1 MVLTLCLI
9 KGKIAALIPQSL
21 ISSWRM
27 DLSQHQPWTLCTF
40 LKVSLFLNLITFY
53 SDSCDAH
60 FKLFFFSLRL
70 YMTYYSFGVWK
81 FMWSK
86 GLRCNITRRM
96 SLYILFLMS
105 FYTVEVWNW
114 KLYVT
119 LLMLFLSTS
128 PRIILFR

>member
-1 MVLTLCLI
+1 MFNQGKNCCLNSSTVDLFLTN
-9 KGKIAALIPQSL
+9 GPQSTSTMN
-21 ISSWRM
+21 IVH
-27 DLSQHQPWTLCTF
+27 LSQSKFVSELDNF
-40 LKVSLFLNLITFY
+40 LLWFLWRAFST
-53 SDSCDAH
+53 
-60 FKLFFFSLRL
+60 FFFSLRL